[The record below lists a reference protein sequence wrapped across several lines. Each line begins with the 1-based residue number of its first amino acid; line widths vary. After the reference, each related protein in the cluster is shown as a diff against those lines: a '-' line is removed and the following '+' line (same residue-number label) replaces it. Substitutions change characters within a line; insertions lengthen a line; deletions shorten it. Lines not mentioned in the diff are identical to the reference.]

1 MTTPS
6 TVLDFSNHQAYDQIS
21 ANSWLISGYSINPGR
36 EIADLKARLAE
47 SERQRA
53 MWETLA
59 TTDSL
64 TGLYNRLKLDNLD
77 QGFHENPEEH
87 RHKNPDVSLLFIDLD
102 GFGQFNKIYGD
113 HVGDMV
119 LSKLGAAI
127 NDIIRDD
134 DLAIRKG
141 GDEFAIF
148 LRGSDYKTAYETVVK
163 RLNKFLTED
172 FHVEIDGKPIQIT
185 GSIGAFPYN
194 QSLSPLQNLQ
204 EADASMREVKAR
216 RKPTAIDYS
225 DDSAKAF
232 NQMDLPGFEPG

>member
-21 ANSWLISGYSINPGR
+21 ANSWMISGYSLNPGR

-64 TGLYNRLKLDNLD
+64 TGLYNRLKLDKLD
-77 QGFHENPEEH
+77 EGFHENPAEH
-87 RHKNPDVSLLFIDLD
+87 REENPAVSLLFIDLD

-113 HVGDMV
+113 HIGDLV

-127 NDIIRDD
+127 NDIIRDN

-194 QSLSPLQNLQ
+194 QRLSPLQNIQ

-216 RKPTAIDYS
+216 RKTTAIDYAS
-225 DDSAKAF
+225 TTSHDAR
-232 NQMDLPGFEPG
+232 QMNFPGFEPG